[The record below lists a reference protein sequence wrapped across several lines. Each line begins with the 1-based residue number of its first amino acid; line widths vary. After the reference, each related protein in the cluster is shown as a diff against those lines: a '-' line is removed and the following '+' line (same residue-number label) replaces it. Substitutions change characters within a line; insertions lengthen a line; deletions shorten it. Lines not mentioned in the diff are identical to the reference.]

1 MNYPNAIAVLKAADP
16 ILGQLIDQVGD
27 CTLGM
32 EPRSG
37 DLLYTLC
44 ESILHQQLSTKVA
57 KIIHQRFIGLY
68 PAGLTPQLLL
78 GTSEEDLR
86 SVGLSR
92 PKIRYLQ
99 DLAAHVAQGLPT
111 LEELDKLDDET
122 IISTLTPIKGIG
134 RWTVEMLLIFRLG
147 RLDVWP
153 VDDLGI
159 RTGAQR
165 LYGWKEMPD
174 RKTLFKQGEPWQP
187 YRTIAAWYLWRSLE
201 RPKAPGSAF

>member
-1 MNYPNAIAVLKAADP
+1 MNHQPAIAALKAADP
-16 ILGQLIDQVGD
+16 ILAQLIDRVGD
-27 CTLGM
+27 CTLGD

-37 DLLYTLC
+37 DLLHTLC

-57 KIIHQRFIGLY
+57 KIIHQRFLGLY
-68 PAGLTPQLLL
+68 PAGLTAELLL

-92 PKIRYLQ
+92 PKIRYLH
-99 DLAAHVAQGLPT
+99 DLAAHVQQGLPS
-111 LEELDKLDDET
+111 LEELDELDDEA
-122 IISTLTPIKGIG
+122 IIRTLLPIKGIG
-134 RWTVEMLLIFRLG
+134 RWSVEMLLIFRLG

-165 LYGWKEMPD
+165 LYGWAALPD
-174 RKTLFKQGEPWQP
+174 RKTLLPIGEPWRP
-187 YRTIAAWYLWRSLE
+187 YRSLATWYLWRSLE
-201 RPKAPGSAF
+201 LPQ

>member
-1 MNYPNAIAVLKAADP
+1 MNYRPVIAALKAADP
-16 ILGQLIDQVGD
+16 ILGQLIDRVGD
-27 CTLGM
+27 CTLGI

-68 PAGLTPQLLL
+68 PAGLTPELLL

-165 LYGWKEMPD
+165 LYGWQEVPD
-174 RKTLFKQGEPWQP
+174 RKALLKQGERWRP

-201 RPKAPGSAF
+201 RPKKP